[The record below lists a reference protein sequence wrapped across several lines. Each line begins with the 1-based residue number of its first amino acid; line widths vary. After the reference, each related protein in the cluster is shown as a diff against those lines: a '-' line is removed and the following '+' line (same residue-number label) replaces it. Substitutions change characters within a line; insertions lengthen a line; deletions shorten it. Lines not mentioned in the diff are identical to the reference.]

1 MHQTSFCGVGKCF
14 GWDAS
19 QQNMLELWVK
29 SDNHHEYYVSGLI
42 NMILKSYFLSQV
54 PDILFVPVSVNYD
67 RLLEENLFSFELL
80 GIPKPRE
87 TTSVCLN

>member
-1 MHQTSFCGVGKCF
+1 
-14 GWDAS
+14 
-19 QQNMLELWVK
+19 
-29 SDNHHEYYVSGLI
+29 
-42 NMILKSYFLSQV
+42 MILKSYFLSQV